1 MSCTGQ
7 PSGTTSSRSTW
18 LHRDLEYEPD
28 MIDDDGLDV
37 CPSQFCHCC
46 GRNVRLFWVTSDA
59 WARRNCVASSRQEYA
74 RFNAEFLYR
83 QDQLSCGWSSSV
95 VMPHAWN
102 VERRCMELSAGSLYA
117 PGASCEDADL
127 CCDDWNADLCGDD
140 WDY

>member
-1 MSCTGQ
+1 MCLLRFLQLSL
-7 PSGTTSSRSTW
+7 PAWLSR
-18 LHRDLEYEPD
+18 HIDYEPD
-28 MIDDDGLDV
+28 MIDDDVPVLG
-37 CPSQFCHCC
+37 PAAFCHYCK
-46 GRNVRLFWVTSDA
+46 RNVDVDVVISDA
-59 WARRNCVASSRQEYA
+59 WARRARVETSRQEYA
-74 RFNAEFLYR
+74 QLNAEFLYR

-127 CCDDWNADLCGDD
+127 CCDDWNADLCGDY